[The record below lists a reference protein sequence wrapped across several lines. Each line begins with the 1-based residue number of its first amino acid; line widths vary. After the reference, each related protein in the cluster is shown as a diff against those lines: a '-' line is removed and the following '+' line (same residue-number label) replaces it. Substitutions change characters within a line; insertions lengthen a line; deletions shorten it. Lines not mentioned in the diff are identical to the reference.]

1 MEEKMPNRLDGKVVL
16 ITGAAR
22 GIGEA
27 HARLFA
33 AEGAD
38 VVLAD
43 VRRDLGAPL
52 AKDIEVQGG
61 RAIYVDLDVT
71 RSEQWESAVKTAVS
85 RYGKLTSLVNN
96 AAIYSDKGLEC
107 TPPDLW
113 SKILHTNL
121 DGQWLGM
128 RAAMPELLKNKGAA
142 IVNVCSLFGNI
153 GVPGSTAYQA
163 SKGGVRLLTKSVA
176 MEYAKRGVR
185 VNSVHPGSINTDFA
199 TGVVTDEKLNEMRT
213 QIPMGRP
220 GESIEVAYGS
230 LYLCSDEASYL
241 TGTELIID
249 GGWSVP

>member
-1 MEEKMPNRLDGKVVL
+1 MAKRMDGKVVL

-33 AEGAD
+33 AEGAS

-43 VRRDLGAPL
+43 VKRNLGAPV
-52 AKDIEVQGG
+52 AKSIEDQGG
-61 RAIYVDLDVT
+61 RAVYVDPDVA
-71 RSEQWESAVKTAVS
+71 SSDQWDSAIKTALS
-85 RYGKLTSLVNN
+85 KFGKLTTLVNN
-96 AAIYSDKGLEC
+96 AAIYSDKGLES

-113 SKILHTNL
+113 SKILSTNL
-121 DGQWLGM
+121 DGQWFGM

-185 VNSVHPGSINTDFA
+185 VNSVHPGSINTEFA
-199 TGVVTDEKLNEMRT
+199 TGVVTDEKLKEMRT

-230 LYLCSDEASYL
+230 LYLCSDEASYI